1 MGQPTKMGA
10 CFLQL
15 AEPKARNKKL
25 MFWAA
30 FGPLQNIVH
39 ISASSVWID
48 FKPARILQDNS
59 CAISD
64 REKITEIP
72 HFSSSSS

>member
-1 MGQPTKMGA
+1 MFTAIGRTEGA
-10 CFLQL
+10 
-15 AEPKARNKKL
+15 ERKL

-39 ISASSVWID
+39 ISASSAWID
-48 FKPARILQDNS
+48 FKPAQILQNNL

-64 REKITEIP
+64 RKKITEIP
-72 HFSSSSS
+72 HFSSSSR